1 MPPQAV
7 RQVKVTTNTIEESVE
22 LFPRFKITIA
32 LVHLGVVAPILPG
45 RIGSVCRENVNDV

>member
-7 RQVKVTTNTIEESVE
+7 RQVKVTPNRIEDAVE

-32 LVHLGVVAPILPG
+32 LVHAGVVGAILLG
-45 RIGSVCRENVNDV
+45 RIGSVCLEYVNDV